1 MSKYWDAICEIAEAQ
16 REKGLSKYGQGLE
29 ENTAPL
35 GERIRHLEE
44 ELIDGLMY
52 CEWIKEQKASCAI
65 TPNEYQRLAMRTS
78 RSDLSGMEHILNG
91 ALGLAGEAG
100 EVADLIKKATMQG
113 HPLDVEKVLLELG
126 DVLWYVAETANAIGW
141 DMESIMSRN
150 IEKLKKRYPQ
160 GFESVKSVNREEV

>member
-1 MSKYWDAICEIAEAQ
+1 MSKYWDKICAIAAAQ
-16 REKGLSKYGQGLE
+16 RDKGLSKYGQGLE

-35 GERIRHLEE
+35 ADRIRHLEE

-52 CEWIKEQKASCAI
+52 CEWIKEQHADCAL
-65 TPNEYQRLAMRTS
+65 TPNEYQALAMRTS
-78 RSDLSGMEHILNG
+78 RSDLCGMEHLLNG

-126 DVLWYVAETANAIGW
+126 NVLWYVAETATAICV
-141 DMESIMSRN
+141 DMETVMRQN
-150 IEKLKKRYPQ
+150 IEKLKKRYPH
-160 GFESVKSVNREEV
+160 GFESVKSVNRKVE